1 MNDSRWTRARSIS
14 RWNAAAPAAKRG
26 KWEWGMAALSRQEA
40 GRERRAAN
48 AHLSAPSADERSRRG
63 KRSQPSNSNTK
74 SSPMG
79 FWLFRARR
87 GCEQSQQQRGPGE
100 APPLQSLS
108 IDSGDI
114 SVRLAESERRALPR
128 PKRKGAA
135 ARYARRWG
143 IAGGEE
149 GRGRRGV
156 QWGRARG
163 RGRGAGNG
171 ASGAGRRLGA
181 PGRQNL

>member
-1 MNDSRWTRARSIS
+1 MVLLDFETRLSLGRYAGSLVRGSYYRKPMNDSRWNHARHS
-14 RWNAAAPAAKRG
+14 RWNAAPPAAK
-26 KWEWGMAALSRQEA
+26 WEMGMGMAALRRQEA

-100 APPLQSLS
+100 APPLQSPF

-114 SVRLAESERRALPR
+114 SVRLAEEGEWVLCGNDCGNHCMLPNQTC
-128 PKRKGAA
+128 GCE
-135 ARYARRWG
+135 WV
-143 IAGGEE
+143 EE
-149 GRGRRGV
+149 
-156 QWGRARG
+156 
-163 RGRGAGNG
+163 
-171 ASGAGRRLGA
+171 
-181 PGRQNL
+181 